1 MLAPETRE
9 DLKRALRLSGLMLAA
24 ACLVAGSLVTSQ
36 VGRSLGGVTVLILA
50 TMLAAVAASAVL
62 AAGELRLPGTPLL
75 PAIVLAFAVVTVTG
89 LFAAH
94 ASAAGDHLEA
104 WIVYSVVAA
113 TVAAL
118 ATRRCECRFILAVVL
133 ATASVVAAYGI
144 FQRYV
149 GLAALRMQLVTNP
162 EAFEQI
168 RHAFGAT
175 RRLASNRVYG
185 NFVLPNSLAG
195 YLGLVLPLSVAMCAA
210 AVRERGSR
218 RWPAVAALGGTVALS
233 LWCLLLTGSKG
244 GAATAAAGMAV
255 FFAAKR
261 WPGVRRRPG
270 AAMAAAVAAGALG
283 ILLVTAMPESTPGLG
298 GAQLSMSVRVNYWR
312 AAGGMMRDHPLGVG
326 PGGFGDSYTRY
337 KVPGGWEARHPHN
350 IYLNWGA
357 EFGILGLAA
366 LIVLLGALARSV
378 PGSSGPAGGGRENGE
393 SGGPAPPAF
402 AEARDGEPYER
413 KLRSFGLLA
422 GVAAFAIMYA
432 GPGVLDSSSI
442 GELFLGFT
450 GETLSIPEGAE
461 SDARIAA
468 QRCVLRSAVGGLAA
482 GTPLGTPEI
491 ARLRAE
497 GLEAVSVSDPDKRS
511 AGTAFTAL
519 VHLLFPVMWCAVFL
533 AAYAHRLGREW
544 WAAAL
549 AGGFAAFA
557 AHGLV
562 DLDDTVPGIM
572 MTLIAL
578 GSAGAAARADS
589 LESPVRIMGLRGSRG
604 MGAAAAAAAVLALF
618 VVMRVHPSGV
628 AAQAAAFASPGIRLG
643 PPSDLVKAIED
654 LDGAVRLRP
663 RDDRLQMMR
672 YMAYRKIAPMAPPSE
687 AARLEAEATRIAR
700 LRTKLNPASHIPREQ
715 LGHRLMVIGD
725 YPGAAAAYGEA
736 AERYPLRPMEWF
748 YLGDARLLSG
758 RRAAAVSSYLRGAA
772 VDRTITDERCV
783 LLSVPFF
790 RYFALRRSAEVQ
802 KKLGEALEDL
812 LRGGGG
818 GEDGLAADARR
829 AAVIRR
835 AMLHV
840 TEYHAAA
847 GAPGMTAA
855 LEQGRALGAAAE
867 LLEGLDGLDA
877 DPQAMLILGA
887 VYSAAALDP
896 ASPERRRAAE
906 LWVKAGEA
914 NPSAPAQV
922 RMRPEVAAEHAR
934 RGAWM
939 RERAASAPPL
949 APDG

>member
-1 MLAPETRE
+1 MLTPEIRE

-24 ACLVAGSLVTSQ
+24 ACLVAGSLVTNQ
-36 VGRSLGGVTVLILA
+36 VGGSLGGVTVLILA
-50 TMLAAVAASAVL
+50 AMLAAVAASAVL

-94 ASAAGDHLEA
+94 SSAAGDHLEA
-104 WIVYSVVAA
+104 WVVYAVVGVS
-113 TVAAL
+113 VAAL
-118 ATRRCECRFILAVVL
+118 AARRCECRFVLAVVL
-133 ATASVVAAYGI
+133 ATASVIAAYGV

-149 GLAALRMQLVTNP
+149 GLAALRTEFAGNP

-218 RWPAVAALGGTVALS
+218 RWPVLIALGGTVALS
-233 LWCLLLTGSKG
+233 LWCLVLTGSKG
-244 GAATAAAGMAV
+244 GAAAAAAGMAV

-261 WPGVRRRPG
+261 WSGVRRRPG

-298 GAQLSMSVRVNYWR
+298 GAKLSMSVRVNYWR

-357 EFGILGLAA
+357 ELGILGLAA
-366 LIVLLGALARSV
+366 LIVLLAALARSV
-378 PGSSGPAGGGRENGE
+378 PGSSGSAGGGGENG
-393 SGGPAPPAF
+393 GQAPPAF
-402 AEARDGEPYER
+402 ADAGDGEPYER

-432 GPGVLDSSSI
+432 GPGVLDSASI

-450 GETLSIPEGAE
+450 GETLAIPEGAE
-461 SDARIAA
+461 ADARIAS
-468 QRCVLRSAVGGLAA
+468 QRCVLRSAAGGIEA
-482 GTPLGTPEI
+482 GTPLGTPQI

-497 GLEAVSVSDPDKRS
+497 GVDAVPVNDPDKRS

-519 VHLLFPVMWCAVFL
+519 VHLLFPVLWCAVFL

-572 MTLIAL
+572 LTLIAM

-589 LESPVRIMGLRGSRG
+589 LESPVRITGLRGSRG
-604 MGAAAAAAAVLALF
+604 MGAAAAAAALLALF
-618 VVMRVHPSGV
+618 VVVRVYPSVV
-628 AAQAAAFASPGIRLG
+628 AAQAAAFAAPVIRLG
-643 PPSDLVKAIED
+643 PASDLVKAIED
-654 LDGAVRLRP
+654 LDGAVHLRP
-663 RDDRLQMMR
+663 EDDRLQMMR

-687 AARLEAEATRIAR
+687 AARLEAEATRIAQ
-700 LRTKLNPASHIPREQ
+700 LRTELNPASHIPREQ

-736 AERYPLRPMEWF
+736 AERYPLRPLEWF

-758 RRAAAVSSYLRGAA
+758 ERSAAVASYLRGAA

-790 RYFALRRSAEVQ
+790 RYFALRRSADVEE
-802 KKLGEALEDL
+802 KLGEALDDL
-812 LRGGGG
+812 LAGG
-818 GEDGLAADARR
+818 DLPADARR

-835 AMLHV
+835 AILHV
-840 TEYHAAA
+840 TEYHSAA
-847 GAPGMTAA
+847 GAPGMTAV
-855 LEQGRALGAAAE
+855 LERGRALGAAAE
-867 LLEGLDGLDA
+867 LLEGLAGLEA
-877 DPQAMLILGA
+877 DPQAMFILGA

-922 RMRPEVAAEHAR
+922 RVRPEVAAEHAR

-939 RERAASAPPL
+939 RERAASAPRG
-949 APDG
+949 PDG